1 MAVIEGIKQIDLT
14 KVDVSAFKQQNT
26 GCIVL
31 THDNRILLQYQPD
44 NWRTFP
50 GMVAT
55 FGGHIESTESPL
67 NTIVRELNEEL
78 GATAKP
84 DDFISLGVITEE
96 ITQHTELVHL
106 YFWHDEQNTI
116 TGCYEGEAQY
126 FNNVGYALAHPKL
139 MEDVRWALLECQRR
153 GLLG

>member
-1 MAVIEGIKQIDLT
+1 MAAIEGIKQIDLT
-14 KVDVSAFKQQNT
+14 EVDVSAFKQQNT

-31 THDNRILLQYQPD
+31 THDNRILLQYRPD

-55 FGGHIESTESPL
+55 FGGHIESTEFPL

-84 DDFISLGVITEE
+84 DDLISLGVVTEV
-96 ITQHTELVHL
+96 ITQHTDTSISTSGMMSKIPSQAAMRV
-106 YFWHDEQNTI
+106 
-116 TGCYEGEAQY
+116 
-126 FNNVGYALAHPKL
+126 KL
-139 MEDVRWALLECQRR
+139 SILTM
-153 GLLG
+153 

>member
-1 MAVIEGIKQIDLT
+1 MATIAGIKQVDLA
-14 KVDVSAFKQQNT
+14 KIDVSTFKRQNT

-31 THDNRILLQYQPD
+31 THDNRILLQHRPD

-50 GMVAT
+50 GMIAT
-55 FGGHIESTESPL
+55 FGGHIEANETPS
-67 NTIVRELNEEL
+67 NAIVRELHEEL
-78 GATAKP
+78 GAAAEP
-84 DDFISLGVITEE
+84 DEVISLSVITEE

-106 YFWHDEQNTI
+106 YFWHDKQNTI

-126 FNNVGYALAHPKL
+126 FDKVDGALAHTKL
-139 MEDVRWALLECQRR
+139 MDDVRWALIECQNR